1 MAISIKSAQEIEYMR
16 EAGRLLALVHQT
28 MAQELKPGMSTY
40 QIDKI
45 GEEAIRSFGCIP
57 SFLNYNGFPASICIS
72 VNDVI
77 IHGIPSKKQHVKEGD
92 IVSLDA
98 GLIYH
103 GYHADAARTVP
114 VGEISEEAKKLIE
127 VTERSFFEGIKF
139 AKAGGFL
146 HDISAGVENYVK
158 PFGYGIVREYTG
170 HGVGS
175 HLHEDPAVPN
185 YKPIGRGPKLRA
197 GMTLAVEPMINIGT
211 HRIKQ
216 LDDGWTVKTADGS
229 LSAHYENTILI
240 TDGEPEILTLL
251 KA

>member
-1 MAISIKSAQEIEYMR
+1 M
-16 EAGRLLALVHQT
+16 
-28 MAQELKPGMSTY
+28 
-40 QIDKI
+40 
-45 GEEAIRSFGCIP
+45 
-57 SFLNYNGFPASICIS
+57 
-72 VNDVI
+72 
-77 IHGIPSKKQHVKEGD
+77 
-92 IVSLDA
+92 
-98 GLIYH
+98 
-103 GYHADAARTVP
+103 
-114 VGEISEEAKKLIE
+114 IE

-185 YKPIGRGPKLRA
+185 YKPIGRGPKLRE